1 MGISPKEIHME
12 TLKELQDICNERSK
26 SQGLKRRRL
35 DKKVQKICQVWENR
49 KLPGKCRVF
58 ADIIIECIISGN
70 SLPEI
75 QQHSPSKYT
84 AQYYAQDRFQN
95 ACNDVCRYYHDYCCL
110 PFQIGGSYEQYRAE
124 AELVRRLN
132 EIGGLHRS
140 SIHSDEWLYPNKTS
154 LVNCC
159 FRPVKGVF

>member
-84 AQYYAQDRFQN
+84 AQYYAHDRFQN

-124 AELVRRLN
+124 AELVWQLN
-132 EIGGLHRS
+132 EIGAYIGVAF
-140 SIHSDEWLYPNKTS
+140 IPTS
-154 LVNCC
+154 GRIQIKLL
-159 FRPVKGVF
+159 